1 MNIFVTNEDPIVSAR
16 ELCDQHC
23 RSKMMI
29 ESAIMLQNCFTNEQL
44 NDDLCPRTKTGKPR
58 KSGKGYAK
66 HQCTIWVK
74 ESKENYMWL
83 VEHALEMFNERNH
96 RWPGS
101 NEHFTKTFIMWCK
114 DNKDHTIHTK
124 TPLTPFTVAI
134 SQDSKCRTVIN
145 GFDNLAVTEQ
155 YKQYI
160 KHDKDFATWTT
171 RNKPSWY

>member
-1 MNIFVTNEDPIVSAR
+1 MNIFITNEDPVISAR

-44 NDDLCPRTKTGKPR
+44 QHISCPRTKTGKVR

-83 VEHALEMFNERNH
+83 VNHTLEMFNERDY
-96 RWPGS
+96 RWPNS
-101 NEHFTKTFIMWCK
+101 NGHFTKTFIEWCK
-114 DNKDHTIHTK
+114 ENKDHTIHTELS
-124 TPLTPFTVAI
+124 LTPFTVAI
-134 SQDSKCRTVIN
+134 SQDSKCRTLVRDFN
-145 GFDNLAVTEQ
+145 SLPVTEQ

-160 KHDKDFATWTT
+160 KHDKNFATWTT
-171 RNKPSWY
+171 RSKPSWY